1 MGKKL
6 DELISKQVEAIF
18 ASFPTS
24 NQYTEETRTEAMDA
38 LAQKWKQKVRQ
49 EVIDELTADEKAK
62 IDTEVK
68 AHKNKAEIE
77 NLWTLVRESLFLAF
91 IVGILVNQ
99 ATDLITYYKDGE
111 FKLLITWIAVILL
124 GAVVCVYVLFRLAST
139 ISKLLDK

>member
-1 MGKKL
+1 
-6 DELISKQVEAIF
+6 
-18 ASFPTS
+18 
-24 NQYTEETRTEAMDA
+24 MDA